1 MGIRQRE
8 SEVGNFDDNDRIIGQ
23 RILKR
28 AMLDLFDKEEAVRM
42 DAIEFFASNNHNN
55 LAQNLGVDPIKIK
68 EQVMTAIS
76 HEGIRR
82 EKLVRNIVRDLVGN

>member
-1 MGIRQRE
+1 
-8 SEVGNFDDNDRIIGQ
+8 
-23 RILKR
+23 
-28 AMLDLFDKEEAVRM
+28 M

-82 EKLVRNIVRDLVGN
+82 EKLVRNIVRDIVGN